1 MEEFFKK
8 EYDNFDSYEYHF
20 VDKVLK
26 EIFGKRQMIKRY
38 SLAGEGIFNLL
49 YIDNYIYEF
58 RFKEIKS
65 LPVSDGK
72 KAFRDAKKDEVI
84 DAVTE
89 TLNKYNLDFA
99 VTGGK
104 FISFKDRKYLIQIEI
119 VKKTK
124 EPSNLGKVRIDG
136 EWI

>member
-49 YIDNYIYEF
+49 YIDNYIYASLTQPP
-58 RFKEIKS
+58 IKIIDKND
-65 LPVSDGK
+65 SD
-72 KAFRDAKKDEVI
+72 DE
-84 DAVTE
+84 
-89 TLNKYNLDFA
+89 LNYTVECPNCGSY
-99 VTGGK
+99 VNYG
-104 FISFKDRKYLIQIEI
+104 YQIFMRSGHIYCNNKGCLE
-119 VKKTK
+119 KLEESMNEKGDNK
-124 EPSNLGKVRIDG
+124 
-136 EWI
+136 